1 MEVLRESLKAEADNL
16 RKQAEP
22 IWEALEG
29 HERDQRAF
37 ESSLVNFEQQR
48 LCITVVGEFNTGK
61 STLLNSFIG
70 EPLLQTDQLECTAV
84 PTWVWWVNDEDFDA
98 NRQATVVH
106 TDGEADSMPL
116 SQVSV
121 HTTLDLASSWENIER
136 VEIKL
141 PRPIGVKD
149 QSTGLML
156 VDTPGLNG
164 NQELGSRSIH
174 QLGMAHVT
182 IVVVP
187 VDGIGRKSDID
198 LIEEARSISDRVMVV
213 INKCDQQK
221 KRSDGFE
228 KFKEELRERIPALH
242 YKDIYTI
249 SAKREFDGVSTY
261 QDGED
266 ELKKEFDLFRADLT
280 AALDESASA
289 LALRKRPVVLLR
301 KICEEEIAR
310 VKKLDTECH
319 PDVSKEVE
327 LAKTRLQKTTT
338 NLESSREEILRLA
351 RKAMMGE
358 LGSLEHFLTEQQ
370 REVDLKM
377 KEVVDKLKD
386 AMLLEQDNLDTARK
400 SVSKRI
406 EEILQE
412 LIFSRASRLL
422 RASARRLIFDLEE
435 RGVGKVDVD
444 LPEVAPLQI
453 DTATLEQHADRAH
466 EALSRHRSEIEI
478 LKQEVERCR
487 KTVKRRKTK
496 ADTLDKQCVQ
506 LENLKVKY
514 KEAVAN
520 IKRLGLKPSPKVEY
534 YTAYETKKVK
544 HGGTGLLDWWLG
556 PKIEK
561 VAVKRQRRKYNHVEK
576 WEREFKA
583 ARKKA
588 SDLYEKM
595 SPLNNMPKEKRK
607 IEGELRKLERESENA
622 QASLISAEKRL
633 ACERSKYR
641 RSSLE
646 TRRAQLRECA
656 RRELEKI
663 FDSLPHALERKA
675 EEMLKRI
682 SQGFSSRFKEAADRQ
697 RKSLADE
704 IERKKRLAHA
714 GDNERAKRTA
724 SCEVL
729 EETLKAFFNEDQ
741 GGIEQCK
748 KI

>member
-1 MEVLRESLKAEADNL
+1 MEVLRENLKAEADRL

-22 IWEALEG
+22 IWEALAG
-29 HERDQRAF
+29 YERDQQAF

-164 NQELGSRSIH
+164 NQELESRSIH

-327 LAKTRLQKTTT
+327 IAKARLEETTT

-351 RKAMMGE
+351 REAMMGE
-358 LGSLEHFLTEQQ
+358 LDSLKDFLTEKQSD
-370 REVDLKM
+370 VDQKM
-377 KEVVDKLKD
+377 KEVVDELKD
-386 AMLLEQDNLDTARK
+386 AMLLEQDDLDTARK
-400 SVSKRI
+400 SVSKRL

-412 LIFSRASRLL
+412 LIFGRASRLL
-422 RASARRLIFDLEE
+422 RASARRLIFDLEK
-435 RGVGKVDVD
+435 RGVNKVEVD
-444 LPEVAPLQI
+444 LPEVAPLQL
-453 DTATLEQHADRAH
+453 DTATLEQYADRAN
-466 EALSRHRSEIEI
+466 EALSRHRSEIEV

-487 KTVKRRKTK
+487 KAAKRRKTK
-496 ADTLDKQCVQ
+496 VSTLDKQCAQ

-520 IKRLGLKPSPKVEY
+520 RKRLGPKPKPKVVY
-534 YTAYETKKVK
+534 YTEYVPKEEKRRGLARILDLFSTKTKNV
-544 HGGTGLLDWWLG
+544 
-556 PKIEK
+556 P
-561 VAVKRQRRKYNHVEK
+561 VRRQRKDYRHVEK
-576 WEREFKA
+576 WEREFKTA
-583 ARKKA
+583 QKKA
-588 SDLYEKM
+588 SDLDKKM
-595 SPLNNMPKEKRK
+595 IPLKNMPQKKRK

-633 ACERSKYR
+633 ARERSKYR

-663 FDSLPHALERKA
+663 FDSLPHALEREA
-675 EEMLKRI
+675 EEMLLSPANI
-682 SQGFSSRFKEAADRQ
+682 KEYF
-697 RKSLADE
+697 
-704 IERKKRLAHA
+704 
-714 GDNERAKRTA
+714 T
-724 SCEVL
+724 V
-729 EETLKAFFNEDQ
+729 
-741 GGIEQCK
+741 
-748 KI
+748 